1 MERVITYQVKA
12 PMPGQ
17 KISGF
22 LKNLG
27 YSSQNRIDLKKD
39 PKAIWL
45 NGEWVRQNHLLSDGD
60 TLKVYIHET
69 ENSDQ
74 IVPVQLPVDI
84 VYEDEDLMVVNK
96 PAGMPIHPSRRN
108 PDNSLGNA
116 LAWYFKEQN
125 RPFVFRCMNRLD
137 RDTSGLT
144 IIAKHSISAA
154 MLGEMTA
161 AKTKEG
167 PGAEGIKKEY
177 LAIVRGTVMPQRG
190 TVNAPI
196 ARRES
201 EHLERMVDFVH
212 GDHAV
217 THYEVLEESDGYSLV
232 RLLLETGRTHQIRV
246 HMQYI
251 GHPLIGDFLYNPDME
266 SIGRQA
272 LHAWR
277 LTFTHPITGEHM
289 CFTVPLPEDMSRI
302 APWRTIDNCE
312 THS

>member
-12 PMPGQ
+12 PMSGQ

-22 LKNLG
+22 LKNQG

-39 PKAIWL
+39 PGAIWL
-45 NGEWVRQNHLLSDGD
+45 NGEWVHQNHLLSDGD

-69 ENSDQ
+69 QNSDQ
-74 IVPVQLPVDI
+74 IVPVHIPVEI

-96 PAGMPIHPSRRN
+96 PAGMPVHPSRKN

-116 LAWYFKEQN
+116 LAWYFKQQN
-125 RPFVFRCMNRLD
+125 RPFVFRCITRLD

-144 IIAKHSISAA
+144 IVAKHCVSAA
-154 MLGEMTA
+154 MLGEMAA
-161 AKTKEG
+161 AKTKNG
-167 PGAEGIKKEY
+167 LCAVGIKKEY
-177 LAIVRGTVMPQRG
+177 LAIVRGNITPERG

-196 ARRES
+196 ARKES
-201 EHLERMVDFVH
+201 EHLERMVDFWH

-217 THYEVLEESDGYSLV
+217 THYEVMEECNGYSLV

-266 SIGRQA
+266 VMKRQA

-277 LTFTHPITGEHM
+277 LTFTHPITGERM
-289 CFTVPLPEDMSRI
+289 CFTAPLPEDMSCI
-302 APWRTIDNCE
+302 APWSTK
-312 THS
+312 

>member
-22 LKNLG
+22 LKNRG

-60 TLKVYIHET
+60 MLKVYIHET
-69 ENSDQ
+69 KNSDQ

-96 PAGMPIHPSRRN
+96 AAGMPIHPSRRN

-154 MLGEMTA
+154 MLGEMMA
-161 AKTKEG
+161 AKTKAG
-167 PGAEGIKKEY
+167 SGAEGIKKEY
-177 LAIVRGTVMPQRG
+177 LAIVRGTITPQRG

-201 EHLERMVDFVH
+201 EHLERMVNFVH

-217 THYEVLEESDGYSLV
+217 THYEVMEESDGYSLV

-289 CFTVPLPEDMSRI
+289 CFTAPLPEDMSRI
-302 APWRTIDNCE
+302 APWRIK
-312 THS
+312 